1 MNGLNIFARN
11 LVISFLVF
19 ISNPAFAYFQ
29 SGSELYSGATAYVE
43 NKSSFK
49 ADYYMGYVAATMD
62 AIGDSGVNYLNIPG
76 NVSLDQACHIVK
88 KYLDDHPDE
97 WNQPATVIIFKSM
110 VKAFPESVINKQTK
124 K

>member
-1 MNGLNIFARN
+1 MNGLNIPARN
-11 LVISFLVF
+11 LVIAFLIFV
-19 ISNPAFAYFQ
+19 SNPVFAYYQ
-29 SGSELYSGATAYVE
+29 SGSELFSGATAYAE

-49 ADYYMGYVAATMD
+49 ADYYMGYVAATID
-62 AIGDSGVNYLNIPG
+62 AIGDSGANYLNIPG

-97 WNQPATVIIFKSM
+97 WNQPATVIIYKSM
-110 VKAFPESVINKQTK
+110 VKAFPESVVMKQPK